1 MNSRKEYHAQYYLHH
16 KDKIKQSAKL
26 YAQTH
31 KKELAFNARVRRG
44 NKDGKRNRDVWLENE
59 RKDWLEI
66 LSQKKENKNSEVF
79 VFF

>member
-1 MNSRKEYHAQYYLHH
+1 MRFRKEYFAQYYLRHR
-16 KDKIKQSAKL
+16 DKIRQNVKL

-31 KKELAFNARVRRG
+31 KKELAFRARVRRG

-66 LSQKKENKNSEVF
+66 LSKKRENKNLKVF
-79 VFF
+79 VFI